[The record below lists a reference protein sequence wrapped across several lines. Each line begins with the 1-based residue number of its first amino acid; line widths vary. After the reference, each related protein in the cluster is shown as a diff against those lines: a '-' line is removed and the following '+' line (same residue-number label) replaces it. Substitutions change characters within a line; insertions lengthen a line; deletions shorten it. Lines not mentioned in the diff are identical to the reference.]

1 MKHKKGLLILLFF
14 LLVTGLFFWPSFL
27 KGWLPFPGDLLVGNY
42 APWNSYSYLG
52 YAPAGV
58 PHKAQGIDVV
68 RQFFPW
74 KHFSVEMLKRG
85 EIPLWNPHYFS
96 GNPHLANFQ
105 TGIFY
110 PLNFIFFLF
119 PFNLSWTIFII
130 LQPFLACL
138 FTYLFLR
145 EIKVSRAGA
154 ILASLAFTF
163 GLYFTVWIEYG
174 NIGHSIL
181 WLPLALFLVEKII
194 KKLEWRWIVFLVLT
208 LTLSILAGFIQ
219 VTIYLFG
226 VVFAYFFFR
235 ILVEKPEKGLLKTI
249 SFLTSAILALL
260 LSSIQ
265 LLPTLEI
272 FLKSARQAYPPE
284 KIPELLLPWFYP
296 VTTFASDF
304 FGNPASRNYWYPGTY
319 IERVS
324 YIGVLPL
331 FFALLAIFWR
341 RKEKIVLFFTALAT
355 IALIFSLNLLP
366 IRFFYG
372 LKIPIISTTVYTRL
386 LSIFSF
392 SMAILAAFG
401 VDWCFK
407 NKQTRKILAGGV
419 VFVGIYICLWLF
431 TFLAPLIF
439 PQGWWIPYLKISQR
453 NLILPTAFAL
463 SGVVVVL
470 ASFLLNKKH
479 FLFFGIILITIFDL
493 FFYFQKITPFSPKEL
508 VYPQTEIM
516 KFLQEKAGINRFWG
530 YGIGYI
536 DSNFST
542 FTGTYSIDGWDA
554 LFIRR
559 YGELI
564 SASDNGKIK
573 DPIPRSDV
581 VLTKGYGKEA
591 LRENPYRQR
600 LLNLLGVKYILQ
612 KDEGLSNE
620 WQSDYQTFP
629 QEIYE
634 LIWQKG
640 KWQVYEN
647 KNVLP
652 RTFLVGDYQLEKEK
666 QKIVDLILNPKFPL
680 EERVI
685 LEKPL
690 PADSILDNQAV
701 GKAELLNYQPNKIEI
716 ETSSSGNKLLFL
728 SDNFYPGWKAE
739 IDDQEVE
746 IYRAN
751 YTFRAIFVPQGDHRV
766 VFFYRSDSFRWGI
779 VLTLVSLAI
788 VIILVKYYP
797 GKRSNEKK

>member
-1 MKHKKGLLILLFF
+1 MKQKKDLLVFFFFLGLLVIFF
-14 LLVTGLFFWPSFL
+14 NPVFL

-42 APWNSYSYLG
+42 APWNSYSFLG
-52 YAPAGV
+52 YPPGGV

-74 KHFSVEMLKRG
+74 KHFSVEMFKKG
-85 EIPLWNPHYFS
+85 EIPFWNPHYFS
-96 GNPHLANFQ
+96 GNPHMANFQ

-119 PFNLSWTIFII
+119 PFNFSWTIFIL

-145 EIKVSRAGA
+145 EIKVSRVGA
-154 ILASLAFTF
+154 VLASLAFTF

-174 NIGHSIL
+174 NIGHSLL
-181 WLPLALFLVEKII
+181 WLPLALLLVEKIV
-194 KKLEWRWIVFLVLT
+194 KELEWRWIVLLVLT
-208 LTLSILAGFIQ
+208 LTFSILAGFIQ

-235 ILVEKPEKGLLKTI
+235 ILIEKPKDSLLKTI

-260 LSSIQ
+260 LSSVQIF
-265 LLPTLEI
+265 PTIEI
-272 FLKSARQAYPPE
+272 FLKSARQAYPLE

-296 VTTFASDF
+296 LTIFVSDF

-331 FFALLAIFWR
+331 FFALLAIFWQ
-341 RKEKIVLFFTALAT
+341 RKEKIVLFFAGLA
-355 IALIFSLNLLP
+355 IFSLIFSLNLLP

-386 LSIFSF
+386 LSVFSF
-392 SMAILAAFG
+392 SMAILAGFG
-401 VDWCFK
+401 VDWCLK
-407 NKQTRKILAGGV
+407 SKKTRKILTGGV
-419 VFVGIYICLWLF
+419 IFIGVYGCLWLF

-439 PQGWWIPYLKISQR
+439 PTSWWISYLSITRR
-453 NLILPTAFAL
+453 NLVLPTVFAFL
-463 SGVVVVL
+463 GITIIVFS
-470 ASFLLNKKH
+470 SLLKSKK
-479 FLFFGIILITIFDL
+479 FVFFGVILITIFDL
-493 FFYFQKITPFSPKEL
+493 FFYFRKITPFSPKEF

-516 KFLQEKAGINRFWG
+516 KYLQDNAGINRFWG

-573 DPIPRSDV
+573 ETIPRADV
-581 VLTKGYGKEA
+581 VLTRGFGKEA

-600 LLNLLGVKYILQ
+600 LLDLLGVKYVLQ
-612 KDEGLSNE
+612 KDEGLTE
-620 WQSDYQTFP
+620 VWQPDYQTFP
-629 QEIYE
+629 SEIYQ

-647 KNVLP
+647 KTALP
-652 RTFLVGDYQLEKEK
+652 RIFLVGDYQVEKDK
-666 QKIVDLILNPKFPL
+666 QKIADLIFDPKFPL
-680 EERVI
+680 EKKLI
-685 LEKPL
+685 LEEEL
-690 PADSILDNQAV
+690 ANNFVLDFQTV
-701 GKAELLNYQPNKIEI
+701 WEIKLVDYQPNKIEI
-716 ETSSSGNKLLFL
+716 KTSSTGNQLLFL
-728 SDNFYPGWKAE
+728 SDNFYPNWQAE
-739 IDDQEVE
+739 IDGQKAK

-751 YTFRAIFVPQGDHRV
+751 YSFRAVAVPKGEHQL
-766 VFFYRSDSFRWGI
+766 VFSY
-779 VLTLVSLAI
+779 
-788 VIILVKYYP
+788 KQ
-797 GKRSNEKK
+797 

>member
-1 MKHKKGLLILLFF
+1 MKTKKDLLVFLFF
-14 LLVTGLFFWPSFL
+14 LAIVALFFWQSFF
-27 KGWLPFPGDLLVGNY
+27 KGWLPFPGDLLIGNY
-42 APWNSYSYLG
+42 APWNSYSFLG

-110 PLNFIFFLF
+110 PFNFIFFLF

-145 EIKVSRAGA
+145 EIKVSRVGA
-154 ILASLAFTF
+154 VLASLAFTF

-181 WLPLALFLVEKII
+181 WLPLVLFLIEKIV
-194 KKLEWRWIVFLVLT
+194 KKLEWKWTFFLVLA
-208 LTLSILAGFIQ
+208 LTFSILAGYIQ
-219 VTIYLFG
+219 ATIYLFAVVLVYSLFRSRLG
-226 VVFAYFFFR
+226 VV
-235 ILVEKPEKGLLKTI
+235 LVSEVI
-249 SFLTSAILALL
+249 ALL

-272 FLKSARQAYPPE
+272 FLQSARQAYPPE

-296 VTTFASDF
+296 VTVFVSDF

-331 FFALLAIFWR
+331 FFAFLAIFWR
-341 RKEKIVLFFTALAT
+341 RKEKIVTFFTVLAT
-355 IALIFSLNLLP
+355 VALIFSLNLPP

-401 VDWCFK
+401 VDWCLK
-407 NKQTRKILAGGV
+407 NKQTKKILAGGI
-419 VFVGIYICLWLF
+419 VFVGVYVCLWLF
-431 TFLAPLIF
+431 TLLTPLIF
-439 PQGWWIPYLKISQR
+439 PQAQWIPYLKISQR
-453 NLILPTAFAL
+453 NLILPTAFAF
-463 SGVVVVL
+463 SGAVIVL

-479 FLFFGIILITIFDL
+479 FLFLGIILITIFDL
-493 FFYFQKITPFSPKEL
+493 FFYFQKITPFSPKEF
-508 VYPQTEIM
+508 VYPRTEIM
-516 KFLQEKAGINRFWG
+516 KYLQDNAGINRFWG

-573 DPIPRSDV
+573 ETIPRADV
-581 VLTKGYGKEA
+581 ALTRGFGKEA

-600 LLNLLGVKYILQ
+600 LLDLLGVKYVLQ
-612 KDEGLSNE
+612 KDEGLTE
-620 WQSDYQTFP
+620 IWQPDYQTFP
-629 QEIYE
+629 SEIYE

-647 KNVLP
+647 KDALP
-652 RTFLVGDYQLEKEK
+652 RIFLVGDYQIEKDRQKIADLIFNPDFALEKK
-666 QKIVDLILNPKFPL
+666 LIL
-680 EERVI
+680 EEEITDNFV
-685 LEKPL
+685 
-690 PADSILDNQAV
+690 LDEHAV
-701 GKAELLNYQPNKIEI
+701 GQVENLRYEANKVEFKIN
-716 ETSSSGNKLLFL
+716 SSGNGLLFI
-728 SDNFYPGWKAE
+728 SDNYFPGWEATIDPSTSSGQAE
-739 IDDQEVE
+739 TK
-746 IYRAN
+746 IYRAD
-751 YTFRAIFVPQGDHRV
+751 YAFRAIPVPKGEHKIIFSYKPQSFKLGAIISLITTAG
-766 VFFYRSDSFRWGI
+766 FLSLSLFIYRK
-779 VLTLVSLAI
+779 A
-788 VIILVKYYP
+788 
-797 GKRSNEKK
+797 KK